1 MKKEI
6 IIGGMHCSH
15 CVRHIEEAM
24 EEIRAKNVKV
34 NLDTEITVVEFDTI
48 IPDSVIVNA
57 IEDIGY
63 EVIGIRDI

>member
-6 IIGGMHCSH
+6 KIGGMHCSH

-24 EEIRAKNVKV
+24 EDIRAKNVKV
-34 NLDTEITVVEFDTI
+34 NLDTETAVMEFDTA
-48 IPDSVIVNA
+48 IPDSDIINA

-63 EVIGIRDI
+63 EVRSIKDI